1 MQFRSFGRLDY
12 APSALGFGA
21 MRLPV
26 VDGAHDRIDREA
38 ARELLVRAV
47 EGGVNYVDT
56 AYNYHGGTSEEWL
69 GWALRGGLRERVKI
83 ATKLPS
89 WKVEHADDFDRL
101 LDEQLERL
109 GTGIDFYLLHSL
121 DEDTWRDNVLAHN
134 VLGAAERALA
144 DGRIGHFG
152 FSFHDRYEV
161 FELILG
167 GTDLWE
173 FCQIQYNFMDE
184 EHQAG
189 RRGLELAAGRGL
201 AVVVMEPL
209 RGGQLARPT
218 PAAAEA
224 WAAGLAELRSAG
236 RRPPESPV
244 EWALRWLWD
253 QPEVALLLSG
263 MSTLEQVE
271 QNLRHAGRAG
281 IGVMTPEEQTVIA
294 RVRAAYRES
303 TPIPCTGCK
312 YCLPCPNKV
321 AIPDILALYNDAVAY
336 ADVEG
341 ARTRYTWLDE
351 ETRAQSCTACGEC
364 EDRCPQGIAIAGW
377 LEKAQGFLA
386 VSEDG
391 GG

>member
-1 MQFRSFGRLDY
+1 MHYRRFGRLDY

-69 GWALRGGLRERVKI
+69 GWALQGGLRERVKI

-89 WKVEHADDFDRL
+89 WKVERADDFDRML
-101 LDEQLERL
+101 EEQLERL

-121 DEDTWRDNVLAHN
+121 DEDTWRDNVLAHD
-134 VLGAAERALA
+134 VLGAAERALT

-152 FSFHDRYEV
+152 FSFHDRYEA
-161 FELILG
+161 FELILDG
-167 GTDLWE
+167 SDLWE
-173 FCQIQYNFMDE
+173 FCQIQYNYMDE
-184 EHQAG
+184 EYQAG
-189 RRGLELAAGRGL
+189 RRGLELAAARGL

-218 PAAAEA
+218 PAAEEA

-236 RRPPESPV
+236 RRPPDSPV

-271 QNLRHAGRAG
+271 QNLTFADRAG
-281 IGVMTPEEQTVIA
+281 VGLMTLEEQAVIA
-294 RVRAAYRES
+294 RVRDAYRES

-321 AIPDILALYNDAVAY
+321 AIPDILDLYNDAVAY

-351 ETRAQSCTACGEC
+351 ETRAQACTACGEC

-377 LEKAQGFLA
+377 LEKAQSFLA
-386 VSEDG
+386 VGEDG